1 MDECN
6 LCCTVSFL
14 TIFSKKKKKRKDFTE
29 NSSGGQLF
37 KKPAASWLECVFI
50 KYIGPKFYR

>member
-1 MDECN
+1 MLYC
-6 LCCTVSFL
+6 V
-14 TIFSKKKKKRKDFTE
+14 FSDNILKKKKKRKDFTE